1 PGETLMPFEGS
12 GVDTFWSLDLPAS
25 ANPNGLLALAD
36 VLLTLDV
43 DAHYSAEL
51 FDVHIAAKPT
61 QRRYIFVS
69 AAKVDPAGLADIT
82 GNAAVAT
89 ITFDLTTLKLPV
101 SEKNRVVTN
110 LVCFLAGKSPDV
122 FEATMGIMKP
132 ATDVQVTFQQGLA
145 MSTAPPLVPAGS
157 VSSPLNSL

>member
-1 PGETLMPFEGS
+1 
-12 GVDTFWSLDLPAS
+12 
-25 ANPNGLLALAD
+25 
-36 VLLTLDV
+36 V

-69 AAKVDPAGLADIT
+69 AAKLDPAGLADLT

-157 VSSPLNSL
+157 VSSPLNSLIGKDATQAFTLSIHKTTSTNVDLTGVTDVVLGVEYQAEYV